1 MEKLIARESRE
12 AFRGETSSRW
22 KRRIEKA
29 KSALT
34 GGILETMQAATQQ
47 LEAAS
52 HKVAEVLYRATQAA
66 GAAAGQAA
74 PADRTGGRHRSQLA
88 PGRQKPAEGE
98 VIDAEYVDV
107 DESKK
112 PN

>member
-1 MEKLIARESRE
+1 MEKLLRENRE
-12 AFRGETSSRW
+12 KLSEADIKPVEEAV
-22 KRRIEKA
+22 EKG
-29 KSALT
+29 KSALA
-34 GGILETMQAATQQ
+34 GGVLAAMQSAAQE

-52 HKVAEVLYRATQAA
+52 HKVAEVLYRSAAAA
-66 GAAAGQAA
+66 GAG
-74 PADRTGGRHRSQLA
+74 SA
-88 PGRQKPAEGE
+88 PGGPGHEGGPTAGGDATGSKPTDGD